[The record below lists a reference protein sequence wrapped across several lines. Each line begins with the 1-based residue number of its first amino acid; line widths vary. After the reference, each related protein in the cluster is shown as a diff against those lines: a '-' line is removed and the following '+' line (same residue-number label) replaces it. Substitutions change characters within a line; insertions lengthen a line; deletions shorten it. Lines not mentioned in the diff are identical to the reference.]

1 MTFATLPDLSTIV
14 PGAQVM
20 TGIASVQTATKVDP
34 TPRRTWTT
42 GAVVVAMLRTRGA
55 RSIAM
60 NDTQSPPKSGVQD
73 RYFGLL
79 RCVGCFPGVCSED
92 APKGIFDDH
101 RTARR
106 ALKSADIAENSIE
119 RSWSQH
125 HVRFTLR
132 AVWHTRFHPLSPSN
146 GNVDFATQEPLV
158 GFRVQSALARRW
170 GRVFRDRQNLCRFQ

>member
-1 MTFATLPDLSTIV
+1 MRCDA
-14 PGAQVM
+14 
-20 TGIASVQTATKVDP
+20 P
-34 TPRRTWTT
+34 TR
-42 GAVVVAMLRTRGA
+42 AA

-60 NDTQSPPKSGVQD
+60 NDTQSPPKSDVQD

-92 APKGIFDDH
+92 ALKGIFDDH

-132 AVWHTRFHPLSPSN
+132 AVWQTRFHPLSPSN
-146 GNVDFATQEPLV
+146 GISILQRKSPWS
-158 GFRVQSALARRW
+158 GSAFNQRLHVAGVAFSQAARTSVEFNRCYCAW
-170 GRVFRDRQNLCRFQ
+170 SHAGGAGAPRAQAPHLNRRCWNIHRTIRI

>member
-1 MTFATLPDLSTIV
+1 MRCDA
-14 PGAQVM
+14 
-20 TGIASVQTATKVDP
+20 P
-34 TPRRTWTT
+34 TR
-42 GAVVVAMLRTRGA
+42 AA

-60 NDTQSPPKSGVQD
+60 NDTQSPPKSDVQD

-92 APKGIFDDH
+92 ALKGIFDDH

-132 AVWHTRFHPLSPSN
+132 AVWQTPVPSFVPKQRN
-146 GNVDFATQEPLV
+146 FDFATQEALDRVPRSISACTPLGSFFHRPPEPLLISIDV
-158 GFRVQSALARRW
+158 IAP
-170 GRVFRDRQNLCRFQ
+170 GRMPEGQGLLVLKHRT